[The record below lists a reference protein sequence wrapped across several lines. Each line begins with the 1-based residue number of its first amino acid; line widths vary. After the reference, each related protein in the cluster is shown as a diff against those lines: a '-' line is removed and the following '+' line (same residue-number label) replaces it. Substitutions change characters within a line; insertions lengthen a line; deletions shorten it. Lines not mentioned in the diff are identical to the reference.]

1 MQIDRREIESSLLSK
16 GFVREDT
23 HHRYFYHK
31 YKGKRTGIYTYTLRG
46 KKYKTYITPLLQRMK
61 KELRLDTIKQV
72 IDLYKCPISKEDYNN
87 ILKEKGII

>member
-1 MQIDRREIESSLLSK
+1 
-16 GFVREDT
+16 
-23 HHRYFYHK
+23 
-31 YKGKRTGIYTYTLRG
+31 LRG